1 MLVLTLHR
9 KTSQQRQTR
18 VPSQQNT
25 FCARPSCPESCRS
38 WTRSWPRNRNWPT
51 RWTALKRRWPL
62 CAITMRSTFF
72 CCWCCKC
79 GMYVYLSGQCDECIF
94 DHGYSELFFRSQIY
108 ALHLWVSC
116 SFYVTLH
123 KVKQVRQHRC
133 DPWYLNAP
141 MNIVELVFG

>member
-51 RWTALKRRWPL
+51 RWTAPRRRWPL
-62 CAITMRSTFF
+62 CAITMRSAFF
-72 CCWCCKC
+72 FFFVVVNVVQTC
-79 GMYVYLSGQCDECIF
+79 MYLPGQCDECIF
-94 DHGYSELFFRSQIY
+94 DRGYSELLFRSQIY
-108 ALHLWVSC
+108 TLHLWIYC
-116 SFYVTLH
+116 SFYVALH
-123 KVKQVRQHRC
+123 KVCQHRC